1 MGFGSLAA
9 RKEQVSRWTRPVK
22 PPVPDEHTQLAI
34 AAVLGIPAR
43 MVIAL
48 GWPHWLLLALRDDSV
63 VWESP
68 WTAQGTIYALDDVGG
83 PVVDRRGFLAA
94 TTSTVAAVL
103 AQWAAA
109 HPAPA
114 ATTGRRI
121 DMGVPD
127 RLDSRLHDLRHL
139 DDELGADHVYDA
151 ARAEL
156 QLITRLLRERSY
168 SEETGR
174 RLFASAS
181 EAARLA
187 GWCSYDSGDLA
198 ASEKYFAT
206 SMRAAASS
214 GTKTAGVIA
223 AAFWANARYG
233 SPASPDPRGALD
245 LLDVALAQRAE
256 IPSPRVL
263 TMLYIRTARA
273 HSIAGE
279 PAAAYRAIDTAL
291 DAYGSGVPAGE
302 DLPQMYWI
310 NTGEILQAAG
320 SSALSLGD
328 PARALRYFTEAA
340 THNDPYDSTKEPRG
354 TAIYLARKAAAYR
367 ELGDLDGA
375 VHTAE
380 EAVALMGGVSS
391 ARGNSTLGDL
401 RDGLDRHRTV
411 PAVAAFLEATG

>member
-1 MGFGSLAA
+1 M
-9 RKEQVSRWTRPVK
+9 
-22 PPVPDEHTQLAI
+22 
-34 AAVLGIPAR
+34 
-43 MVIAL
+43 
-48 GWPHWLLLALRDDSV
+48 
-63 VWESP
+63 
-68 WTAQGTIYALDDVGG
+68 
-83 PVVDRRGFLAA
+83 
-94 TTSTVAAVL
+94 
-103 AQWAAA
+103 
-109 HPAPA
+109 
-114 ATTGRRI
+114 
-121 DMGVPD
+121 
-127 RLDSRLHDLRHL
+127 
-139 DDELGADHVYDA
+139 
-151 ARAEL
+151 
-156 QLITRLLRERSY
+156 
-168 SEETGR
+168 
-174 RLFASAS
+174 
-181 EAARLA
+181 
-187 GWCSYDSGDLA
+187 
-198 ASEKYFAT
+198 
-206 SMRAAASS
+206 
-214 GTKTAGVIA
+214 
-223 AAFWANARYG
+223 
-233 SPASPDPRGALD
+233 
-245 LLDVALAQRAE
+245 
-256 IPSPRVL
+256 L

-391 ARGNSTLGDL
+391 ARGSRTLCDL

-411 PAVAAFLEATG
+411 PAVVAFLEATG